1 MLSEGAKAPDFSLQ
15 GIDEHGEERTYR
27 LRDLLK
33 QGKPL
38 ILYVYPKDSTPGCTV
53 EACDFRDNWNRL
65 NSRAIVVG
73 VSKDS
78 IKSHR
83 GFQKKNSLNF
93 ILLSDPEC
101 RLLKAYGAWGEKTM
115 YGRKT
120 EGTVRST
127 FLIGPDG
134 RLRRIWSAVK
144 VKGHVD
150 EVVAALEAE

>member
-1 MLSEGAKAPDFSLQ
+1 MLSEATKAPDFSLQ
-15 GIDEHGEERTYR
+15 GIDEQGEERTYR

-65 NSRAIVVG
+65 NSRAIVIG

-78 IKSHR
+78 IKSHS

-120 EGTVRST
+120 EGTIRST

-150 EVVAALEAE
+150 EVVAALGAE